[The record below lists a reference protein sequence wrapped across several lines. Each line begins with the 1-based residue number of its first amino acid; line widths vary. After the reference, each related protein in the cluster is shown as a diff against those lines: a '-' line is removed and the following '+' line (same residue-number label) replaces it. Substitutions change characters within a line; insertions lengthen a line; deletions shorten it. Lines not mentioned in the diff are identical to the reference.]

1 MNRISPQTIWLMEEK
16 ELVDLL
22 KGDLLHNER
31 RRVCF
36 YAPSFTHYRTSSFC
50 SSPTDFPTISL
61 TGSGCALKCKHCAGT
76 VLNTMHPATTPE
88 TLYELCAKLKEKGA
102 LGCLLSG
109 GCLPDGSVPVREFVD
124 TIEKIK
130 YKLELT
136 VIVHTGVID
145 LQTARALKKAGVDA
159 ALIDIIGSDET
170 IKEIY
175 NLNLSAR
182 DYASSLEALDEADIP
197 FVPHVIVGLHYG
209 RLKGE
214 FHALEMISKHS
225 PSALV
230 IIAFMPLHRTEM
242 ANVEPPRPI
251 DITKVLA
258 TARIMFPA
266 TPLAL
271 GCMRPKDK
279 HRAEVETLALKAG
292 IDAIAFPSEKAIK
305 YAEEQGFKIS
315 FSSLCCS
322 QVFADLTT

>member
-76 VLNTMHPATTPE
+76 VLNTMYPAITPE

-124 TIEKIK
+124 TIERIK

-136 VIVHTGVID
+136 VIVHTGIID

-322 QVFADLTT
+322 QVFADLAT